1 MPSVTPLKAML
12 LAALP
17 FGALSG
23 TTGSADPEQHAR
35 PRDELTVVTLNIYH
49 DRADWPSRRPLVLEG
64 LKVLRPDVIVLQE
77 VLQHESLRNQAED
90 LGDVLGYESWFVS
103 ANPPGDER
111 RFGNAILTP
120 HPVLERTGQPLEPRD
135 DWRTLAHA
143 RVDIRGN
150 VVDVYGTHLH
160 HTLEGSD
167 IRARQVHNLLSL
179 VAARDDGT
187 PALLA
192 GDFNA
197 TVTTPELAPLF
208 TRYFDVFGST
218 GERGRAQDVGKTAD
232 FTTLN
237 PQFFEAAM
245 QRRIDHVLA
254 ERGRFE
260 VLEARRVLDRPDEAG
275 TWPSDHFGV
284 YARLRVVAAR
294 E

>member
-1 MPSVTPLKAML
+1 
-12 LAALP
+12 
-17 FGALSG
+17 
-23 TTGSADPEQHAR
+23 
-35 PRDELTVVTLNIYH
+35 
-49 DRADWPSRRPLVLEG
+49 
-64 LKVLRPDVIVLQE
+64 
-77 VLQHESLRNQAED
+77 
-90 LGDVLGYESWFVS
+90 
-103 ANPPGDER
+103 
-111 RFGNAILTP
+111 
-120 HPVLERTGQPLEPRD
+120 
-135 DWRTLAHA
+135 
-143 RVDIRGN
+143 IRG
-150 VVDVYGTHLH
+150 
-160 HTLEGSD
+160 
-167 IRARQVHNLLSL
+167 RQVRHLLSI

-218 GERGRAQDVGKTAD
+218 GERGSAQDAGNAGD

-260 VLEARRVLDRPDEAG
+260 ILDARRVLDRPDEAG

-284 YARLRVVAAR
+284 YARLR
-294 E
+294 